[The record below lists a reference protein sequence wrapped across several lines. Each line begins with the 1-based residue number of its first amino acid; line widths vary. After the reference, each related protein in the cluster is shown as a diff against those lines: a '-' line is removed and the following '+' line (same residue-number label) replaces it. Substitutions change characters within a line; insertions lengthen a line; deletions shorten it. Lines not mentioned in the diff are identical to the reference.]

1 MMTIEEKLKNYI
13 LSKYK
18 SIREFTIAVDV
29 PYSTIDNMLK
39 RGISGTGVSTMIKI
53 CDFLGLDVNDLA
65 RGRITESVPPSLM
78 PLALSSQEEAHIKKY
93 RLLDKFGKQSVDA
106 IIDIEYTRCLTP
118 IIADKKQ
125 PMYSIKHSI
134 YKVSA
139 GSGFM
144 LDGNDTWD
152 TVSVLDTE
160 EARQADFALTISGDS
175 MEPIYYD
182 GDIVL
187 IEECDALDEGEVGI
201 YIVNG
206 DGYIK
211 KYGGD
216 RLISLNEKYKDIKFS
231 KYDTIKCVGRV
242 IGRV

>member
-1 MMTIEEKLKNYI
+1 MTIEEKLKNYI

-39 RGISGTGVSTMIKI
+39 RGISGTGVNTMIKI
-53 CDFLGLDVNDLA
+53 CDVLGLDVNDLA
-65 RGRITESVPPSLM
+65 RGRITEAAPSSHV
-78 PLALSSQEEAHIKKY
+78 PLALSSQEEAKVKKY
-93 RLLDKFGKQSVDA
+93 RLLDTFGKQAVDA
-106 IIDIEYTRCLTP
+106 IIDIEYARCLTP
-118 IIADKKQ
+118 AKPEKKQ
-125 PMYSIKHSI
+125 PMYSIRHSI

-139 GSGFM
+139 GIGFM
-144 LDGNDTWD
+144 LDDNNAWETI
-152 TVSVLDTE
+152 SVPDSP
-160 EARQADFALTISGDS
+160 EARRADFALTITGDS
-175 MEPIYYD
+175 MEPIYFG

-187 IEECDALDEGEVGI
+187 VEECDALDEGEVGI

-216 RLISLNEKYKDIKFS
+216 RLISLNEKYKDIEFKTN
-231 KYDTIKCVGRV
+231 DTIKCVGRV

>member
-1 MMTIEEKLKNYI
+1 MTIEERLKNYI

-39 RGISGTGVSTMIKI
+39 RGISGTGVNTMIKI
-53 CDFLGLDVNDLA
+53 CDFLALDVNDLA
-65 RGRITESVPPSLM
+65 RGRITEVVHPSIA
-78 PLALSSQEEAHIKKY
+78 PLSLSSQEESYIRKY
-93 RLLDKFGKQSVDA
+93 RQLDTFGKQAVDA
-106 IIDIEYTRCLTP
+106 VMDIEYTRSITP
-118 IIADKKQ
+118 IKVEKKQ
-125 PMYSIKHSI
+125 PMYSIRHSL

-139 GSGFM
+139 GIGFM
-144 LDGNDTWD
+144 LDDNNAWETISIPD
-152 TVSVLDTE
+152 SP

-182 GDIVL
+182 GDVVL
-187 IEECDALDEGEVGI
+187 VEQCDALDEGEVGV

-206 DGYIK
+206 DSYIK
-211 KYGGD
+211 KYGVD

-231 KYDTIKCVGRV
+231 QYDTIKCVGRV

>member
-1 MMTIEEKLKNYI
+1 MTIEERLKNYI

-39 RGISGTGVSTMIKI
+39 RGISGTGVNTMIKI

-65 RGRITESVPPSLM
+65 KGRITEAVPLSVAPLSLST
-78 PLALSSQEEAHIKKY
+78 AEESHIKKY
-93 RLLDKFGKQSVDA
+93 RQLDIFGKQAVDA
-106 IIDIEYTRCLTP
+106 IIDIEYTRIITP
-118 IIADKKQ
+118 IKSEKKH
-125 PMYSIKHSI
+125 PMYSIRHSL

-139 GSGFM
+139 GGGFT
-144 LDGNDTWD
+144 LDAGDSWETISIPDTP
-152 TVSVLDTE
+152 
-160 EARQADFALTISGDS
+160 EARRADFALTITGDS
-175 MEPIYYD
+175 MEPIYYG

-187 IEECDALDEGEVGI
+187 VEECDALDEGEVGI

-231 KYDTIKCVGRV
+231 QYDTIKCVGRV